1 MEEEVEEC
9 TLSNPPK
16 GRVMGTR
23 ILVTRTR
30 IKPHS
35 FLFSVD
41 LKYGPHIYLGDL
53 ERPTKSSFRHQSEC
67 ILGLPNSIP
76 TTGGLW
82 EQEY

>member
-1 MEEEVEEC
+1 MEVEEEEC

-35 FLFSVD
+35 ILFSVD

-53 ERPTKSSFRHQSEC
+53 KRLTKSSFRHQSERL
-67 ILGLPNSIP
+67 LGLPKQDPYI
-76 TTGGLW
+76 
-82 EQEY
+82 